1 MARPAELANEL
12 RAEAPYSRLPV
23 VEPLEMHVIH
33 ACNLACESCSH
44 YTTSGFSG
52 LLSLEEADRW
62 MRAWSN
68 RIAVAQ
74 FNIMGGEP
82 TIHPEFPSFVPLVR
96 RHWPAARIRLI
107 TNGFFLHR
115 HPTLPAVLAADGNA
129 DICLS
134 IHHDAPEYRE
144 RIKPILDLMEAWQRD
159 HGIGVELYKAF
170 GRWSRRYRGAGK
182 DMLPFEDGKPRQSWD
197 ICQARFCRQL
207 FEGKLWKCPPLA
219 YLKLVKEKYGISDK
233 WDPYLHYQP
242 LDPSCSDRELSEFV
256 VREDE
261 TFCSMCSAEPRRF
274 EMPVPFRAK
283 AAR

>member
-1 MARPAELANEL
+1 MDAGVEQPDCCCSIQHHGGRADHPSGVSIFRAARSQTLA
-12 RAEAPYSRLPV
+12 
-23 VEPLEMHVIH
+23 
-33 ACNLACESCSH
+33 
-44 YTTSGFSG
+44 
-52 LLSLEEADRW
+52 
-62 MRAWSN
+62 
-68 RIAVAQ
+68 
-74 FNIMGGEP
+74 GGEN
-82 TIHPEFPSFVPLVR
+82 PLDYQ
-96 RHWPAARIRLI
+96 RL
-107 TNGFFLHR
+107 LHR
-115 HPTLPAVLAADGNA
+115 HPTLPAVIAADGNA

-144 RIKPILDLMEAWQRD
+144 RIKPILDLMAAWQRD

-182 DMLPFEDGKPRQSWD
+182 DMLPFEDGKPRRSWD